1 MNAEKVKQ
9 KYEFDDRRI
18 VACSLAVVALMT
30 TSKDAYMTEGE
41 QQAAKCA
48 WYTQSEITPY
58 DDDQQDEIWN
68 DITELQ
74 SQDELR
80 DYLGDVYNVPVT
92 VNEEDYQPEKT
103 IYEYLAADSV
113 ELEES
118 GAMREVSYALAQ
130 LPPELIHEVDL
141 QNLDIVGGIVKG
153 DATFIDGTYNRLE
166 NEVRVSSDAFD
177 LRSVVMHEVVHAIDA
192 KIFCSPDAER
202 VNEELAKVSGHLY
215 GNADKIQ
222 SSDYMATEGRHFA
235 TVYSA
240 TDLDEDRAELLEY
253 TLQRRGIIR
262 EGDRDFG
269 SPMHQKQEILLDQL
283 EVVTPGVRES
293 LERQTDMM
301 REIEPGDDEAEFIAD
316 PENPNEYI
324 TYSNLLLRTLEQGGE
339 VQRYMN
345 SRFYDLDEQGE
356 IIVNSPIIITDEDG
370 YIRSYAWAERGDQG
384 GLTYYARKANG
395 YRVSIAAGDNA
406 DFEHGTPSEVALPL
420 IDGRDVVIGPVEE

>member
-166 NEVRVSSDAFD
+166 NE
-177 LRSVVMHEVVHAIDA
+177 
-192 KIFCSPDAER
+192 
-202 VNEELAKVSGHLY
+202 ELAKVSGHLY
-215 GNADKIQ
+215 GNADRIQ

-253 TLQRRGIIR
+253 TLQR
-262 EGDRDFG
+262 
-269 SPMHQKQEILLDQL
+269 
-283 EVVTPGVRES
+283 
-293 LERQTDMM
+293 
-301 REIEPGDDEAEFIAD
+301 
-316 PENPNEYI
+316 
-324 TYSNLLLRTLEQGGE
+324 
-339 VQRYMN
+339 
-345 SRFYDLDEQGE
+345 
-356 IIVNSPIIITDEDG
+356 
-370 YIRSYAWAERGDQG
+370 
-384 GLTYYARKANG
+384 
-395 YRVSIAAGDNA
+395 
-406 DFEHGTPSEVALPL
+406 
-420 IDGRDVVIGPVEE
+420 